1 MPSDINHCSHRTE
14 SDRTSAVY
22 QRIIRVVT
30 VFQQN
35 IWVITDHLWVNSW
48 TTLTHKNYFPS
59 YDHPYCPYECSQ
71 RILIKNPYEHSY
83 CLPSSSDAIFFSWE
97 PLKKLILS
105 YNSPPTLS
113 KEFFFLLWALTG
125 LYPSQYTI
133 LTCFY
138 QPYGVTL
145 HLFALILQMW
155 ERFSSSD
162 FLPTANSHIPNVAIT
177 LFIVWC
183 GCYIVGVHI
192 VCCALLWHVG
202 CRVEVGSEGT
212 QQKWG
217 KEGWHVVLY
226 FKYQ

>member
-1 MPSDINHCSHRTE
+1 MLLGQCEVCLAHRTPSDINHHSHRTE
-14 SDRTSAVY
+14 LDRTSAVY

-138 QPYGVTL
+138 QPWGNFTPVCSDPSDVREV
-145 HLFALILQMW
+145 FLIRFPSHSQQSYSECGHHMGR
-155 ERFSSSD
+155 ER
-162 FLPTANSHIPNVAIT
+162 
-177 LFIVWC
+177 
-183 GCYIVGVHI
+183 
-192 VCCALLWHVG
+192 
-202 CRVEVGSEGT
+202 T

-217 KEGWHVVLY
+217 KEGWHAVLY